1 MKLNLPPPLFPLL
14 SLPLSGSVLIGYSPG
29 TELMRRLTYYKSGA
43 CVCLHVMFWFDREV
57 TRRTDVGVGGSYEK
71 RTHTILH
78 RCYIMRI
85 SLKQSGQMRVWMSEW
100 VWMFSVESSSADV
113 KNVWRRTGM
122 GKQSH
127 GNEGMGKMTQREGG
141 TQQVK
146 YCNFIFKGKDTT
158 FGPYSYQLW

>member
-29 TELMRRLTYYKSGA
+29 TELMRRLTYYRSGA

-57 TRRTDVGVGGSYEK
+57 TRRTDVGVGGSYEE

-100 VWMFSVESSSADV
+100 MSMNVLCGVELSWCEKCV
-113 KNVWRRTGM
+113 KEDRNGQTEPWEWGH
-122 GKQSH
+122 GKNDSDGRWNTASEILQF
-127 GNEGMGKMTQREGG
+127 
-141 TQQVK
+141 
-146 YCNFIFKGKDTT
+146 YI
-158 FGPYSYQLW
+158 